1 MHKSAGLTSLN
12 QCLQNTSAVQRG
24 TLPFTAFRVAGAD
37 EGVRP
42 YINLRADYAGY

>member
-24 TLPFTAFRVAGAD
+24 TAA